1 MDKLKPCPLCGNAS
15 NFAVLDD
22 KHEPLYRRLVCNNCH
37 ASIADVKGNDPAKR
51 WNHRPIEDGL
61 RAEIEALQQELDE
74 LKEQYRW
81 HSLEKDGLPELN
93 QDVQLWSYTY
103 REIRIGHFYDY
114 EEGNETSPDIW
125 FDDYERYECFRLDE
139 LPKKYQWRY
148 LNAPKEGE

>member
-1 MDKLKPCPLCGNAS
+1 MKNEISDHLILLAEKAKRLNDDVL
-15 NFAVLDD
+15 AVEGTIN
-22 KHEPLYRRLVCNNCH
+22 EPLGAFVDDYLFY
-37 ASIADVKGNDPAKR
+37 AKDILDYIAQL
-51 WNHRPIEDGL
+51 E
-61 RAEIEALQQELDE
+61 QQLAE

-148 LNAPKEGE
+148 LNAPEQGE